1 MINVKQDGQ
10 DLNVI
15 NVLKIS
21 KDKIVILVEEIGE
34 AISAMYVRKDIME
47 KIVKKKNNAQK
58 VGK

>member
-1 MINVKQDGQ
+1 VINVKQDGQ